1 MNSKAEQL
9 YQQALE
15 LPRRERVA
23 LAERLLK
30 AARAEPAPTGDD
42 LRALEEAI
50 EAAQVNVDAG
60 RFVPADSPRREL
72 D

>member
-1 MNSKAEQL
+1 MPQS
-9 YQQALE
+9 
-15 LPRRERVA
+15 ERVA

-30 AARAEPAPTGDD
+30 TARAEPVPTGDD
-42 LRALEEAI
+42 LRAVKEAI

-60 RFVPADSPRREL
+60 RFVPADGLLREL